1 LQSSNDLSLSET
13 ELHEKQLKK
22 SLGLSDLVLAQV
34 LYVMGL
40 SWVGVAAKLGTAHVF
55 FWVMAVMLFYLPS
68 AAVVIHL
75 SRLMPVEGGLYQW
88 TKFGFGEFAGFMVAW
103 NLWVYAIILNSDV
116 GLNIT
121 TLLAYSLGPRA
132 HWMHQSRIAV
142 TIINI
147 VVMLAFTLIAIRGL
161 SFGKWI
167 QNLGGVILVIV
178 LLALIILPFRNLAL
192 GRIAE
197 YHPFRTKLPAFN
209 LASLNILGKMGF
221 GALGGFEFMAIFA
234 GETKGSGRAIGR
246 SVLFAAPLIAALFI
260 LGTSS
265 VMVFTGAKDLD
276 LVSPIS
282 QALTRGARPE
292 DPGYSLIPMTILGLF
307 VIRVAQAS
315 LAFTGTS
322 RLPMVAGWDNLL
334 PAWFTRLHP
343 KWGTPVESVLLV
355 GGVTLVAGLVGVAG
369 VGRQEGYQ
377 LLQTSSG
384 FLYAVTYL
392 FLFALPLL
400 GRGGQASGAPWCLK
414 AACLSG
420 FLMTALYVVLAAFP
434 IIDVPS
440 PLQFG
445 AKLLSIVCSSN
456 LLGAWIY
463 RSYQRRQRLAALAMS

>member
-1 LQSSNDLSLSET
+1 
-13 ELHEKQLKK
+13 
-22 SLGLSDLVLAQV
+22 
-34 LYVMGL
+34 
-40 SWVGVAAKLGTAHVF
+40 
-55 FWVMAVMLFYLPS
+55 
-68 AAVVIHL
+68 
-75 SRLMPVEGGLYQW
+75 MPVEGGLYQW
-88 TKFGFGEFAGFMVAW
+88 AKLGFGEFAGFMVAW

-116 GLNIT
+116 GINIT
-121 TLLAYSLGPRA
+121 TILAYSLGPRA
-132 HWMHQSRIAV
+132 HWMLESRI
-142 TIINI
+142 TITVMNI
-147 VVMLAFTLIAIRGL
+147 VMMSAFTLVAIRGL
-161 SFGKWI
+161 SLGKWI

-178 LLALIILPFRNLAL
+178 LVAVIFLPFRNLAL
-192 GRIAE
+192 GRLAE

-209 LASLNILGKMGF
+209 LSTLNILGKMGF

-234 GETKGSGRAIGR
+234 GETKGGGRAVGR
-246 SVLFAAPLIAALFI
+246 SVLVAAPLIAVLFI

-265 VMVFTGAKDLD
+265 VMVFTGANDLD

-282 QALTRGARPE
+282 QALTRGTRP
-292 DPGYSLIPMTILGLF
+292 DDTGYSLIPLTILGLF
-307 VIRVAQAS
+307 VIRVAQAC

-343 KWGTPVESVLLV
+343 KWGTPVESVLVV
-355 GGVTLVAGLVGVAG
+355 GGVTLIAGLVGVAG

-392 FLFALPLL
+392 ALFALPLL
-400 GRGGQASGAPWCLK
+400 GRGGQAASAPWWLQV
-414 AACLSG
+414 ACVSG
-420 FLMTALYVVLAAFP
+420 FLMTALYVILAAFP

-445 AKLLSIVCSSN
+445 AKLLSIVFFSN

-463 RSYQRRQRLAALAMS
+463 WSYQRRLRRTALAAS